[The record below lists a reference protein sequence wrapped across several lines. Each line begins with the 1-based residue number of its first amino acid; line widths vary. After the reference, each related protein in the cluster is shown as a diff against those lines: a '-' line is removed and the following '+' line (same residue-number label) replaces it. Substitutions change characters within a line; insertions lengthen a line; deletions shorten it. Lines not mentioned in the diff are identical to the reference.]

1 MLEKINN
8 SKITEE
14 IYCLAIAVASV
25 LGWYFNSHWGYMA
38 IVPITMVGVIL
49 LNDFKYLAISILG
62 FIFAN
67 GNMFSSDASN
77 VAPMQMIIS
86 AGLILIIALIYVIRN
101 GIHLK
106 KVKSGKALLLL
117 AIMSPI
123 PLIYHNIIRKEDSG
137 LYFLYFN
144 YLLYFLVYLLFLFI
158 LDKKSFRFIKLS
170 MGYMALLLAMEC
182 ILYVYNNGFIKGYN
196 MGWGVCN
203 EAGIL
208 MMFGVPFV
216 FIDLIKAKK
225 LEELLIPTGKIG
237 IIVFGMFA
245 STSRGTYLFG
255 FVLLLLLS
263 IWTIIRSQKKLS
275 IIFLV
280 LMALGLVLLFIHLNY
295 GFIDFFERI
304 KEEIFETG
312 LSSSGRFDLFS
323 AAADIWAT
331 DFLTVTFGNGWVAE
345 YASERFPMM
354 NVYVVYH
361 STFFQM
367 LATLGVLGVI
377 ILLFHFYEKYKQ
389 VFKFELSISVCLF
402 LGYLLV
408 DIYGMIDNTYGM
420 YYYML
425 PLVIVM
431 ASLDNLDKKTSID
444 LI

>member
-182 ILYVYNNGFIKGYN
+182 ILYVYNNGFTKGYN

-208 MMFGVPFV
+208 MMVGIPFV

-225 LEELLIPTGKIG
+225 LEELFIPSAKIG
-237 IIVFGMFA
+237 IILFGMFA
-245 STSRGTYLFG
+245 STSRGTYIFG
-255 FVLLLLLS
+255 FVLVLLLFVWTLIISKKRIS
-263 IWTIIRSQKKLS
+263 I
-275 IIFLV
+275 LV
-280 LMALGLVLLFIHLNY
+280 LMLIAISLVVLYIHLNFGIVEFY
-295 GFIDFFERI
+295 EKVKDT
-304 KEEIFETG
+304 IFEIG
-312 LSSSGRFDLFS
+312 LNSSGRFELYKG
-323 AAADIWAT
+323 ATDIWAT

>member
-144 YLLYFLVYLLFLFI
+144 YFLYFLVYLLFLFI

-263 IWTIIRSQKKLS
+263 ILTIIRSQKKLS

>member
-14 IYCLAIAVASV
+14 IYCLLIVAASV
-25 LGWYFNSHWGYMA
+25 IGWNFSSHWGYMA

-49 LNDFKYLAISILG
+49 LNDFKYMAMSILG

-67 GNMFSSDASN
+67 RNMFSPDASS

-86 AGLILIIALIYVIRN
+86 AGLMGVIILIFIIRN

-106 KVKSGKALLLL
+106 RIKSGKALLLL
-117 AIMSPI
+117 AIMSPV
-123 PLIYHNIIRKEDSG
+123 PLIYHNIIQKQDSG
-137 LYFLYFN
+137 LYFLYLN

-158 LDKKSFRFIKLS
+158 LDKKSFRFIKLT
-170 MGYMALLLAMEC
+170 MGYMAFLLALEC
-182 ILYVYNNGFIKGYN
+182 ILFVYNKGFIKGYN

-208 MMFGVPFV
+208 MTVGIPFV
-216 FIDLIKAKK
+216 FVDLIKAKK
-225 LEELLIPTGKIG
+225 LDELLIPSGKIG
-237 IIVFGMFA
+237 IILFGMFA
-245 STSRGTYLFG
+245 STSRGTYIFG
-255 FVLLLLLS
+255 LVLVFLLC
-263 IWTIIRSQKKLS
+263 IWTLITSKKRIS
-275 IIFLV
+275 ISILM
-280 LMALGLVLLFIHLNY
+280 LMAIGLVLLYIHLNY
-295 GFIDFFERI
+295 GFIEFFERV
-304 KEEIFETG
+304 KETIFENG
-312 LSSSGRFDLFS
+312 LNSSGRIELFEAS
-323 AAADIWAT
+323 YDIWT
-331 DFLTVTFGNGWVAE
+331 TNFLTVTFGNGWVAE

-367 LATLGVLGVI
+367 LATLGVVGI
-377 ILLFHFYEKYKQ
+377 ILLLFHLFEKYKQ
-389 VFKFELSISVCLF
+389 LFKFNMPICVCLF
-402 LGYLLV
+402 IGYFVV

-425 PLVIVM
+425 PLVMIM
-431 ASLDNLDKKTSID
+431 ASIDNLDKKTDID

>member
-14 IYCLAIAVASV
+14 IYCLVIAVASV

-86 AGLILIIALIYVIRN
+86 AGLMIIIALIYVIRN

-196 MGWGVCN
+196 MGWGICN

-208 MMFGVPFV
+208 MMVGIPFV

-225 LEELLIPTGKIG
+225 LEELFIPSAKIG
-237 IIVFGMFA
+237 IILFGMFA
-245 STSRGTYLFG
+245 STSRGTYIFG
-255 FVLLLLLS
+255 FVLVLLLFVWTLIISKKRIS
-263 IWTIIRSQKKLS
+263 I
-275 IIFLV
+275 LV
-280 LMALGLVLLFIHLNY
+280 LMLIAISLVVLYIHLNFGIVEFY
-295 GFIDFFERI
+295 EKVKDT
-304 KEEIFETG
+304 IFEIG
-312 LSSSGRFDLFS
+312 LNSSGRFELYKG
-323 AAADIWAT
+323 ATDIWAT

-345 YASERFPMM
+345 YASERFPQL

-367 LATLGVLGVI
+367 LATLGVVGVI
-377 ILLFHFYEKYKQ
+377 LLLFHFYEKYKQ
-389 VFKFELSISVCLF
+389 LFKFDISICVCLF
-402 LGYLLV
+402 VGYILV